1 MNTHL
6 QTVLKSRWIIPA
18 SVGAVSFGAGA
29 AVGYFLTR
37 RRYNQVLTEIEVV
50 EQLTLDFE
58 QKIDE
63 VVETMVGGKTRTTY
77 VIHEKDFPDNPPVTP
92 DPVNV
97 FTEVDPNW
105 DYDVEC
111 AARTPGGTYVIHRD
125 EFFGDEMGWDSQSTL
140 TWYAQDEVLTDEHD
154 TVLNQPWNLIG
165 VGMNMF
171 GHGSGDPDVVYI
183 RNEHL
188 EAEYEVLRD
197 PGSYAVQVLG
207 GQVED
212 RMTQE
217 DFKHSRSPGKFRGD

>member
-63 VVETMVGGKTRTTY
+63 VVETMVGGKTRT
-77 VIHEKDFPDNPPVTP
+77 
-92 DPVNV
+92 
-97 FTEVDPNW
+97 
-105 DYDVEC
+105 
-111 AARTPGGTYVIHRD
+111 TYVIHRD